1 MERFICETYRTGET
15 LSGPFHMNLTLFFT
29 GQGEPRVCR
38 AVHLRDV
45 PHRGD
50 PLRPALPPHV
60 PYQVSYTVEEK

>member
-1 MERFICETYRTGET
+1 MT
-15 LSGPFHMNLTLFFT
+15 LTLFCT